1 MSKKSVQSNL
11 VSGYSAWSR
20 SRTIDEA
27 HNIARWNPWLA
38 HDWMKEAIDGTSIA
52 DYDILE
58 KHDRIATKIN
68 HLWRRRKSYRWY
80 DEKEFWDGVPP
91 KMISK
96 CVSDDEY
103 DIITNE
109 EE

>member
-1 MSKKSVQSNL
+1 M
-11 VSGYSAWSR
+11 
-20 SRTIDEA
+20 
-27 HNIARWNPWLA
+27 
-38 HDWMKEAIDGTSIA
+38 
-52 DYDILE
+52 
-58 KHDRIATKIN
+58 ATKIN

-80 DEKEFWDGVPP
+80 DEKQFWDGVPP

-96 CVSDDEY
+96 CMSDDEY